1 MTFTIRFR
9 PTQGTL
15 LRVLS
20 EITRRGLELNYIQ
33 AHSGKGAVPGRAV
46 IRVDELKDKQRDQL
60 LRAWRST
67 IDVEE
72 ASFEEAF

>member
-1 MTFTIRFR
+1 MTFTIKFR

-15 LRVLS
+15 LRILS
-20 EITRRGLELNYIQ
+20 EITRRALELDYVHAFGGI
-33 AHSGKGAVPGRAV
+33 AHL
-46 IRVDELKDKQRDQL
+46 RVDKITDKQKQQL

-72 ASFEEAF
+72 ASFS

>member
-1 MTFTIRFR
+1 MTFTIKFR

-15 LRVLS
+15 LRILS
-20 EITRRGLELNYIQ
+20 EITRRGLELNYLH
-33 AHSGKGAVPGRAV
+33 AVSGMGAVPGQAV
-46 IRVDELKDKQRDQL
+46 IKVNEVKDKQRDQL

-72 ASFEEAF
+72 ASFS

>member
-1 MTFTIRFR
+1 MTFTIKFR

-15 LRVLS
+15 MRILT
-20 EITRRGLELNYIQ
+20 EITRRALELNYVH
-33 AHSGKGAVPGRAV
+33 AVSGRGAVPGKAV
-46 IRVDELKDKQRDQL
+46 IKVNEIKDKQRDQL

-72 ASFEEAF
+72 ASYD

>member
-1 MTFTIRFR
+1 MMFTVKFR

-20 EITRRGLELNYIQ
+20 EITRRALELNYIH
-33 AHSGKGAVPGRAV
+33 AISGKGAVPGRAV
-46 IRVDELKDKQRDQL
+46 IRVDEVSDKQRDQL

-72 ASFEEAF
+72 ASFLP